1 MQTVPIETAQN
12 VTIDYEIAGVGE
24 RILAYF
30 IDAIIIIAYAIAVV
44 IGYFA
49 AQKYVALLKEWAVL
63 YFALLM
69 LPLPFYDLICETTM
83 DGQSFAKKLVGIK
96 VVKLDGTQPSVGS
109 YLLRW
114 VLRLVDIGFFSGAVA
129 VITILINGKGQRLGD
144 IAAGTTVIRL
154 GQRVK
159 MSDTILVR
167 LDESYT
173 PVFEEAGKLDE
184 RTVTIVKEV
193 LDFEDKNRKAKSAK
207 EIMKKTKARLEE
219 LMGVTSGMDPKEFLE
234 KVLSD
239 YNYYQQKR

>member
-12 VTIDYEIAGVGE
+12 VTIDDETAGVGE

-30 IDAIIIIAYAIAVV
+30 IDAFIIIAYYIAVV
-44 IGYFA
+44 IGFFA
-49 AQKYVALLKEWAVL
+49 IEKYIITLKDWSVL
-63 YFALLM
+63 YFVVLF
-69 LPLPFYDLICETTM
+69 LPVLFYDLICETTM
-83 DGQSFAKKLVGIK
+83 DGQSVAKKLVRIK

-114 VLRLVDIGFFSGAVA
+114 ILRLIDIGLFSGAVA

-193 LDFEDKNRKAKSAK
+193 LGFEDKNRKAKSAK

-239 YNYYQQKR
+239 YNYYQQK